1 MLPAGKLT
9 TFGGSFI
16 VDDFARFLKIL
27 ALIGSA
33 ATLILSTEF
42 LADPS
47 RRIFEYA
54 ILVLLSTLGMMVLI
68 SAGDLI
74 MLYLGLELMS
84 LALYVVAA
92 SNRDNAKSTEAGLKY
107 FVLGALSS
115 GMLLYGASL
124 IYGFTGTVSFA
135 GIAAAAK
142 TGSIGIVFGL
152 VFLLAGLCFK
162 VSAVPFHMWTPDVYE
177 GAPTP
182 VTAFFASAPKVAA
195 LAVFTRVALT
205 AFPGIVPQW
214 QQIVVFVAIAS
225 MVLGSFAAIG
235 QKNIKRLMA
244 YSSIGHMGF
253 ALVGLAAGT
262 AEGAQGVLVYIAIY
276 VAMTLGSFAVI
287 LTMKRNGQHVENI
300 SDFAGLSRT
309 NPLLAFFFAML
320 LFSLAGIPP
329 LAGFFAKWYVF
340 VAAIKAGLFTLAV
353 VGVLTSV
360 VGAFY
365 YLTIIKVMYFDEP
378 LAKLDPMRVEL
389 RTVLAVAGLFN
400 IFFFVYPGP
409 LVSVATAA
417 AKSLVLDG
425 IFARSSSHIGGLPAR
440 SLRSDRLD
448 QCGSHVARARRRART
463 DLVRHLGAD
472 RGTRAA
478 ASPLDRAA
486 RQPRQQRSGGD
497 RRVAGGR
504 GDAGLCRR
512 ACAGSRRC
520 KK

>member
-1 MLPAGKLT
+1 MMFSIAGYQLAPVLPELVLAAGAMALLMLGAYRGGAATTRLVTGLSVMLLVVTAVLVLTLPAGKLT

-16 VDDFARFLKIL
+16 VDDFARFLKVL
-27 ALIGSA
+27 AIIGSA
-33 ATLILSTEF
+33 ATLILSAEF
-42 LADPS
+42 LSDPS
-47 RRIFEYA
+47 RRIFEYS

-124 IYGFTGTVSFA
+124 IYGFTGTVEFA

-142 TGSIGIVFGL
+142 TGSVGIVFGL

-225 MVLGSFAAIG
+225 MALGSFAAIG

-262 AEGAQGVLVYIAIY
+262 VEGAQGVLVYITIY
-276 VAMTLGSFAVI
+276 VAMTLGAFTVI
-287 LTMKRNGQHVENI
+287 LAMKRNGQAMEEI

-309 NPLLAFFFAML
+309 NPLLAFLFAML

-340 VAAIKAGLFTLAV
+340 VAAIKSGLFTLAV
-353 VGVLTSV
+353 IGVLTSV

-365 YLTIIKVMYFDEP
+365 YLSIIKVMYFDEP
-378 LAKLDPMRVEL
+378 AGKIEPMRLEL
-389 RTVLAVAGLFN
+389 RTVLAVAGIFN
-400 IFFFVYPGP
+400 ILFFVYPGP

-417 AKSLVLDG
+417 AKSL
-425 IFARSSSHIGGLPAR
+425 F
-440 SLRSDRLD
+440 
-448 QCGSHVARARRRART
+448 
-463 DLVRHLGAD
+463 
-472 RGTRAA
+472 
-478 ASPLDRAA
+478 
-486 RQPRQQRSGGD
+486 
-497 RRVAGGR
+497 
-504 GDAGLCRR
+504 
-512 ACAGSRRC
+512 
-520 KK
+520 

>member
-1 MLPAGKLT
+1 MTITTAGYSLLPVLPELMLAVGAMVLLMIGAFNGPKVTGLVTTLAVCLLVVVGAAEVMLPAGKHV

-16 VDDFARFLKIL
+16 VDDYARFLKVL
-27 ALIGSA
+27 AIIASA
-33 ATLILSTEF
+33 VTLILSREF
-42 LADPS
+42 LADQS

-115 GMLLYGASL
+115 GMLLYGASM

-135 GIAAAAK
+135 GIAAEAK
-142 TGSIGIVFGL
+142 TGNIGLVFGL

-195 LAVFTRVALT
+195 LAVFTRVTLT
-205 AFPGIVPQW
+205 AFPGIVVQW
-214 QQIVVFVAIAS
+214 QQVVVFVSLAS

-235 QKNIKRLMA
+235 QTNIKRLMA

-262 AEGAQGVLVYIAIY
+262 QEGAQGVLVYIAIY
-276 VAMTLGSFAVI
+276 VAMTLGTFAII
-287 LTMKRNGQHVENI
+287 LTMKRNGQPVETI
-300 SDFAGLSRT
+300 KDFAGLSRT
-309 NPLLAFFFAML
+309 NPIIAFFFAMF
-320 LFSLAGIPP
+320 LFSLAGVPP
-329 LAGFFAKWYVF
+329 LAGFFGKFYVF
-340 VAAIKAGLFTLAV
+340 MAAIKSGLFVLAV
-353 VGVLTSV
+353 VGVLASV

-365 YLTIIKVMYFDEP
+365 YLSIVKLMYFDEP
-378 LAKLDPMRVEL
+378 VGKLDPMRVEL

-400 IFFFVYPGP
+400 VLFFVYPAP
-409 LVSVATAA
+409 LVSAAAFA
-417 AKSLVLDG
+417 AKSL
-425 IFARSSSHIGGLPAR
+425 F
-440 SLRSDRLD
+440 
-448 QCGSHVARARRRART
+448 
-463 DLVRHLGAD
+463 
-472 RGTRAA
+472 
-478 ASPLDRAA
+478 
-486 RQPRQQRSGGD
+486 
-497 RRVAGGR
+497 
-504 GDAGLCRR
+504 
-512 ACAGSRRC
+512 
-520 KK
+520 